1 MCIYRE
7 KNMVAPIF
15 HLKTSY
21 SEPGNADVFV
31 SRGQNVLLT

>member
-15 HLKTSY
+15 RLKTSY
-21 SEPGNADVFV
+21 SEPDNVDAFV